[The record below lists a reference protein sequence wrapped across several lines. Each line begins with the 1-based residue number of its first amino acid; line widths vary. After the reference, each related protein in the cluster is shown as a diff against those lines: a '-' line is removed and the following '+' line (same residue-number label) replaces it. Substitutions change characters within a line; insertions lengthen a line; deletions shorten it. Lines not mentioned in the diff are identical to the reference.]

1 MHIPDGYLDPTTCA
15 ATGVVAAGALA
26 WALRAPDTGAD
37 DRRLPLAGMAAA
49 SVFALQLCN
58 FPVVAGTS
66 GHLLGGALTAALVGP
81 RLGVLC
87 MSVVVG
93 VQALLF
99 ADGGLSALGANL
111 TNLAVV
117 GVLGAFVVLRL
128 LRPLLPRT
136 RTGVLV
142 AVGAAAAL
150 TPALG
155 AAAFVVQYAVGGN
168 GAAPIGTVAAAM
180 LGVHL
185 LIGVG
190 EAVLTVLT
198 VSTVLGLRPDLV
210 HAATH
215 LPEPV
220 RTPVAAAAAAAVADR
235 AAR

>member
-1 MHIPDGYLDPTTCA
+1 MHIPDGYLDPATCA
-15 ATGVVAAGALA
+15 ATGVLAAGALA
-26 WALRAPDTGAD
+26 WSLRAPDAGVD

-49 SVFALQLCN
+49 TVFALQLCS
-58 FPVVAGTS
+58 FPVAAGTS

-87 MSVVVG
+87 MGVVVG

-117 GVLGAFVVLRL
+117 GVLGAFVVLRG
-128 LRPLLPRT
+128 LRAVLPRT
-136 RTGVLV
+136 RAGVLV
-142 AVGAAAAL
+142 ATGAAAAL

-155 AAAFVVQYAVGGN
+155 AGAFVLEYAMGGN
-168 GAAPIGTVAAAM
+168 GVAPTATVAAAM

-185 LIGVG
+185 LIGAG
-190 EAVLTVLT
+190 EAVITVLT
-198 VSTVLGLRPDLV
+198 VSTVLAIRPDLV
-210 HAATH
+210 HAAAH
-215 LPEPV
+215 LPVPA
-220 RTPVAAAAAAAVADR
+220 RAPAPVAAHGEQ